1 MYPQKFLYLRIES
14 FIICTQIV
22 EEMEVSQSG
31 QARSCSLTIP
41 STDSDERFNIL
52 HAGQNI
58 QEG

>member
-1 MYPQKFLYLRIES
+1 MYLQKFLYMRIES
-14 FIICTQIV
+14 VIIWIDD
-22 EEMEVSQSG
+22 MKVSQSG